1 MCSICM
7 YKVWTKFGQNG
18 IKDVASRVFT
28 KMLQK
33 DWQNEGQM
41 DSSITI
47 DWLIDWLIFGVLMP
61 LSTIFQLYHGDQF

>member
-1 MCSICM
+1 M

-33 DWQNEGQM
+33 D
-41 DSSITI
+41 
-47 DWLIDWLIFGVLMP
+47 
-61 LSTIFQLYHGDQF
+61 

>member
-1 MCSICM
+1 M

-33 DWQNEGQM
+33 DWQNEGQT

-47 DWLIDWLIFGVLMP
+47 IDEFYYQKYLTNDII
-61 LSTIFQLYHGDQF
+61 TQ